1 MSTQLFKKIFDLEDF
16 VNFLSTI
23 CDVKD
28 NEYTFNNDAFKK
40 ANLFNRI
47 DPFVEKCK
55 DHYYLSKHKY
65 LNRKITY
72 KTFITIL
79 RQIAKSINIEYS
91 SNIKYSKSNYNIEYV
106 FLINDANDKNKCINH
121 KY

>member
-1 MSTQLFKKIFDLEDF
+1 MSSQLFKKKFELEDF

-47 DPFVEKCK
+47 DPFVEKW
-55 DHYYLSKHKY
+55 
-65 LNRKITY
+65 
-72 KTFITIL
+72 
-79 RQIAKSINIEYS
+79 
-91 SNIKYSKSNYNIEYV
+91 V
-106 FLINDANDKNKCINH
+106 
-121 KY
+121 

>member
-1 MSTQLFKKIFDLEDF
+1 MSSQLFKKIFELEDF

-79 RQIAKSINIEYS
+79 RQIAKSKNIAYS

-106 FLINDANDKNKCINH
+106 FFINDANDKNNV
-121 KY
+121 